1 MHSHPRN
8 LRRAGAIKVLLI
20 VLGVIFAGFILICAA
35 YFTLTYFKGKPL
47 VAEGIRNTAATPLDS
62 TELSQAQR
70 DRIQACIDRLMTAVD
85 NNKINVI
92 QLGVIGE
99 EMKSGRY
106 YSLSLIEMAR
116 SRVAGLLQHDT
127 KRSEDA
133 SAVIN
138 RLARGVQQGRIG
150 RDQLARVLDIV
161 TTSNEVGD
169 RAPKTELTEVE
180 AEDFL
185 EAALKEV
192 DRAEIAN
199 EPYQVDLAG
208 ELERILN
215 KVLGGAPS
223 GSPAE
228 SDGPEAASETQAS
241 SESHKPSGE

>member
-1 MHSHPRN
+1 
-8 LRRAGAIKVLLI
+8 V
-20 VLGVIFAGFILICAA
+20 
-35 YFTLTYFKGKPL
+35 
-47 VAEGIRNTAATPLDS
+47 
-62 TELSQAQR
+62 
-70 DRIQACIDRLMTAVD
+70 TAVD

-106 YSLSLIEMAR
+106 HSLSLIEVAR
-116 SRVAGLLQHDT
+116 SRIAGLLQHDA

-133 SAVIN
+133 SSVID

-161 TTSNEVGD
+161 TTSDEVGD
-169 RAPKTELTEVE
+169 RASKTELTEVE

-192 DRAEIAN
+192 DRAEIPN

-208 ELERILN
+208 ELERVLN
-215 KVLGGAPS
+215 KVLGSASS

-228 SDGPEAASETQAS
+228 SDGPEAVSETPAS
-241 SESHKPSGE
+241 SESHKPSEE

>member
-1 MHSHPRN
+1 MPSHPRN

-20 VLGVIFAGFILICAA
+20 VLGAIFAGFILICAGCLTLA
-35 YFTLTYFKGKPL
+35 YFKTKPL

-70 DRIQACIDRLMTAVD
+70 DRIQACIDRIMTAVD
-85 NNKINVI
+85 NNKINVT

-106 YSLSLIEMAR
+106 HSLSLIEVAR
-116 SRVAGLLQHDT
+116 SRIAGLLQHDA

-133 SAVIN
+133 SSVID

-150 RDQLARVLDIV
+150 RDRLARVLDIV

-169 RAPKTELTEVE
+169 RASKTELTEVE

-192 DRAEIAN
+192 DRAEIPN

-208 ELERILN
+208 ELEKILN

-228 SDGPEAASETQAS
+228 SDGPEAASKTPAS
-241 SESHKPSGE
+241 SESHKSSGE